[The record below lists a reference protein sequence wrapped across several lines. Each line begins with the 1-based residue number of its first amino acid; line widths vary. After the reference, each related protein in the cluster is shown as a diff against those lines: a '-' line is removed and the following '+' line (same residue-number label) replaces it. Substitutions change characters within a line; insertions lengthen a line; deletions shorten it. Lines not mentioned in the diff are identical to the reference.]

1 MLKPHTSLNLT
12 CLGCFMLPTTA
23 YESNF
28 GSQVARKFV
37 NHRPTWLSCL
47 SMEEGNIK
55 NLQFIFILF
64 STKTGLICKESG
76 RRRTGKLRS
85 FAQEISCTIWA
96 FNRKYEAYGERGF
109 TIGPMISRAFR
120 FEQKERN
127 LQHILIAYPLPHR
140 MTGKIDGVA
149 RILNRSTNQHFYNK
163 KPTFRN
169 MTYLKQHFGE
179 EETCPD
185 ESTWLI
191 LMKKKK
197 KENTITSSRFHSLSC
212 WEEKTTQSNRL
223 KFRLSRSL

>member
-28 GSQVARKFV
+28 GSQAARKFV

-85 FAQEISCTIWA
+85 FAQEISRTIWA
-96 FNRKYEAYGERGF
+96 FNRKYEAYGERGL
-109 TIGPMISRAFR
+109 TIGPMIIRAFR
-120 FEQKERN
+120 FERKEE
-127 LQHILIAYPLPHR
+127 LATYPHCIP
-140 MTGKIDGVA
+140 
-149 RILNRSTNQHFYNK
+149 
-163 KPTFRN
+163 
-169 MTYLKQHFGE
+169 
-179 EETCPD
+179 
-185 ESTWLI
+185 
-191 LMKKKK
+191 
-197 KENTITSSRFHSLSC
+197 ITSPHDGKNWWSGANFKSLD
-212 WEEKTTQSNRL
+212 
-223 KFRLSRSL
+223 